1 MTGLLLVVTTFTS
14 AFIVVVATCQHIID
28 RLLGK

>member
-1 MTGLLLVVTTFTS
+1 MTGLLLIVTTFTA
-14 AFIVVVATCQHIID
+14 AFVAVVATCQHIID